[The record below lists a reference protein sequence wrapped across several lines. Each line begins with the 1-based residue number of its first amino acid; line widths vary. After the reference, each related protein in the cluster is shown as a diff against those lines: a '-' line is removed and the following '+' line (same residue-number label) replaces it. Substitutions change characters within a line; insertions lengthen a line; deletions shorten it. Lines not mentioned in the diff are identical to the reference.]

1 MEIAV
6 IVILG
11 LLLFG
16 GGSRLSNIGK
26 ELASGIRNF
35 KRGLNEDSDDEE
47 SPKELGEGSRTEK
60 SAATKASTKA

>member
-26 ELASGIRNF
+26 ELASGIKNF
-35 KRGLNEDSDDEE
+35 KRGLNDGDEE
-47 SPKELGEGSRTEK
+47 SEKKELAEGSHVDK
-60 SAATKASTKA
+60 GASTKASSKV